1 MNNTSMNTDMDPD
14 TLAAFVDGE
23 LSPEQ
28 AARVVIHLADHP
40 QDQAYVDELMAAN
53 VALAQAFAAPLSEPV
68 PAAIHAAI
76 MGASANVVPLR
87 PRGWRPDV
95 RMVTYAALAVAA
107 ALAMVAVL
115 PPLATNP
122 GDGLAIGP
130 VAAGSAL
137 DSALTTLASGTP
149 LALEGGAE
157 VMILATLPTPTGHCR
172 EVEVLHHEANR
183 LDLGIACRSDGTPWI
198 VEAML
203 SETLASS
210 GTDGFV
216 PASGAEA
223 QSLQF
228 ALDRLGAGETLLP
241 AAEADL
247 LAKGW

>member
-1 MNNTSMNTDMDPD
+1 MNTKMDPD

-28 AARVVIHLADHP
+28 AARVVMHLADHP

-53 VALAQAFAAPLSEPV
+53 VALARAFAAPLAEPV

-87 PRGWRPDV
+87 PRGWRATV
-95 RMVTYAALAVAA
+95 RPVTYAALAVAA

-115 PPLATNP
+115 PPLTSNATE
-122 GDGLAIGP
+122 GLAIGP
-130 VAAGSAL
+130 VASGGAL
-137 DSALTTLASGTP
+137 DAALTTLASGTP

-172 EVEVLHHEANR
+172 EVELLHTTANR
-183 LDLGIACRSDGTPWI
+183 LELGIACRSDEGPWT

-210 GTDGFV
+210 GADGFV

-228 ALDRLGAGETLLP
+228 ALDRLGAGETLP
-241 AAEADL
+241 PEVEADL